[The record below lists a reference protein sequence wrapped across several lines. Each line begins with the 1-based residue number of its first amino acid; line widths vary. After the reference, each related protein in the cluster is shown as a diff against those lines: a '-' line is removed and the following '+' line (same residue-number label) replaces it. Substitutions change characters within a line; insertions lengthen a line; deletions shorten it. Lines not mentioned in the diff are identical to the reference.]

1 MIEPTKEMIEAGA
14 QRLVSWEDGS
24 VWPNSWDGL
33 AVAAARQ
40 EAERVW
46 RSMWM
51 AMPMPERRLFIQLTR
66 EETGALPL
74 YIRKS
79 DITLV
84 RPVALGDS
92 TVVYFGGTTEY
103 VTENHIDIIAEL
115 ER

>member
-1 MIEPTKEMIEAGA
+1 MFEPTKAMIEAGA
-14 QRLVSWEDGS
+14 QRLVSWEEGS
-24 VWPNSWDGL
+24 VWPDSWGGL

-51 AMPMPERRLFIQLTR
+51 AMPMPERRLFIQLTL
-66 EETGALPL
+66 EENDNLPV

-84 RPVALGDS
+84 RPTALGDS
-92 TVVYFGGTTEY
+92 TVVGFKGTTIY
-103 VTENHIDIIAEL
+103 VTENHIDVIAEL
-115 ER
+115 EK